1 MILEKKMLI
10 KKVREGEG
18 SYQLHQTIVLQD
30 LTEDNRNLRRLV
42 TRQEKELGRFTKT
55 EADLPVILRA
65 HNEESRV
72 LKMKIR
78 QSQDSNKK
86 LSVNIKKKDQQ
97 LLGLLEEN
105 KQLKKINSLEMKDE
119 TYILEEKLKDV
130 TRLLDSRDNEFK
142 VSFTGREG

>member
-1 MILEKKMLI
+1 M
-10 KKVREGEG
+10 
-18 SYQLHQTIVLQD
+18 
-30 LTEDNRNLRRLV
+30 
-42 TRQEKELGRFTKT
+42 TRQERELGRFTKT

-78 QSQDSNKK
+78 QAQDSNKK
-86 LSVNIKKKDQQ
+86 LSVNIKKKDHQ

-105 KQLKKINSLEMKDE
+105 KQLKKINSLEMKEE
-119 TYILEEKLKDV
+119 TYILEEKLSDV

-142 VSFTGREG
+142 VNNYREKRVIGDQNRY